1 MNFEELRRI
10 WREQNDNP
18 ESETGDEDM
27 TIEQTVDVLRRTLQK
42 THRQID
48 RRDLLE
54 SGIAITM
61 IFFFGFAFTQVP
73 TVMSKSGCA
82 VIIAGLL
89 VIIYR
94 LRRSRH
100 AETDTTDRTLPL
112 DQFCRIESDR
122 LAQEARLLK
131 TVPLWYIAPGLIGA
145 NLMFFGVAGLST
157 TSAIYLAATSLFC
170 FWVFRANRK
179 AAIQTIEPLKKEVK
193 ALLSELEAENDSAES

>member
-1 MNFEELRRI
+1 MNFEQLRRI
-10 WREQNDNP
+10 WREHNDKP
-18 ESETGDEDM
+18 ESETGDENM
-27 TIEQTVDVLRRTLQK
+27 TIEQTVDVLRQTLQK
-42 THRQID
+42 THRKID

-73 TVMSKSGCA
+73 TVMSKSGCV

-94 LRRSRH
+94 LRRNRH
-100 AETDTTDRTLPL
+100 TEDTTDSTLPL
-112 DQFCRIESDR
+112 DQFCRIESER
-122 LAQEARLLK
+122 LAQEARLLR
-131 TVPLWYIAPGLIGA
+131 TVPLWYIAPCLIGA

-170 FWVFRANRK
+170 FWVYRANRK
-179 AAIQTIEPLKKEVK
+179 AAIQTIEPLKEEVN

>member
-10 WREQNDNP
+10 WREHNDNP
-18 ESETGDEDM
+18 ESETGDENM
-27 TIEQTVDVLRRTLQK
+27 TIEQTVDVLRQTLQK

-73 TVMSKSGCA
+73 TVMSKSGCV

-100 AETDTTDRTLPL
+100 TEDTTDSTLPL
-112 DQFCRIESDR
+112 DQFCRIESEC
-122 LAQEARLLK
+122 LAQEARLLR
-131 TVPLWYIAPGLIGA
+131 TVPLWYIAPCLIGA

-157 TSAIYLAATSLFC
+157 TSAIYLTATSLFC
-170 FWVFRANRK
+170 FWVYRANRK
-179 AAIQTIEPLKKEVK
+179 VAVQTIEPLKKEVK
-193 ALLSELEAENDSAES
+193 GLLSELEAENDSAES